1 MRKIIQI
8 FVIVFISLGILSGCG
23 MLSPYKPP
31 KDKEAYALLKLKFK
45 YSSVLPNTNL
55 GARMNI
61 RHGAK
66 TKDDSFYSAYN
77 KTFGIVEKKRKTR
90 PKIPM
95 AAIKIHPGKK
105 TDINMAVYFY
115 WYTTQTYTTFVN
127 NVPMVQTQQ
136 VYNEKACTTRLSF
149 KPRAGKIYLLDYT
162 NPNVSR
168 DCKATAYK
176 QTKRRNGKFKLKRIA
191 KSKKIKS

>member
-1 MRKIIQI
+1 MRKAIQL
-8 FVIVFISLGILSGCG
+8 FVMAFISLGILSGCG
-23 MLSPYKPP
+23 SMSPYKTP

-45 YSSVLPNTNL
+45 YTSILPQTNV

-66 TKDDSFYSAYN
+66 SKDDSFDSAFN
-77 KTFGIVEKKRKTR
+77 KSYGVVQNKKAR

-95 AAIKIHPGKK
+95 TAIKIHPGKK

-115 WYTTQTYTTFVN
+115 WYTTQTYTTYAN
-127 NVPMVQTQQ
+127 NMPMTRTQQ
-136 VYNEKACTTRLSF
+136 VYNEKACTTQVSF
-149 KPRAGKIYLLDYT
+149 TPRAGKIYLLDYT
-162 NPNVSR
+162 SPNISH

-176 QTKRRNGKFKLKRIA
+176 QTKLKNGKFKLKRIA
-191 KSKKIKS
+191 KSKKI